1 MLFGVW
7 GMAPVRRYS
16 AGKNAQRAVNAKQG
30 HDGSKSRPIDHF
42 AYFPTHEGQMLYRD
56 FLVPR
61 GYSITREAMDA
72 SQTARWGIEFSS
84 RKLRTRSTE
93 KLSFSAQRLQKFGGE
108 YDGWGTEVEAS

>member
-7 GMAPVRRYS
+7 GMAPVRRYR

-72 SQTARWGIEFSS
+72 SQTTRRGKEFSKPQAPNEIDRGIGAS
-84 RKLRTRSTE
+84 RHNGCKNSVVNMTVGGLR
-93 KLSFSAQRLQKFGGE
+93 
-108 YDGWGTEVEAS
+108 